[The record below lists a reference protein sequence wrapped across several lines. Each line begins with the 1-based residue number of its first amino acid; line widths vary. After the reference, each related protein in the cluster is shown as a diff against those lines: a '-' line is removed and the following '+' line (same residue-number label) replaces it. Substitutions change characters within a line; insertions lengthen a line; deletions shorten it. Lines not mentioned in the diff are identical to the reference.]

1 MKSKFPSTVAIIGQG
16 YVGLPLAMTLTESN
30 WQVIGVD
37 LDQKKIELLISGI
50 SPVEDVQN
58 DVLSRF
64 ISEGKYMPTSDV
76 TRVSEAD
83 VIVICVPTPL
93 DQDQKPDLSILI
105 KAIRDISPNIRD
117 ESLIINESTSFPGTL
132 RDIVVSEVLKF
143 SKIHNPKFYFAVS
156 PERVNPGDKI
166 WNQKNTPRLVAGMNR
181 IDTEKAIDFYRTFCD
196 KVIIIDSPEVAEA
209 AKLLENT
216 FRLINIAAINEFAQV
231 CYAAKLDVNLVIDA
245 AMTKPYGFMPFRPS
259 AGIGG
264 HCIPVDPIYLSQ
276 WANGLGQKLALLEGA
291 IEVNRNTSNYI
302 GERVKDLVEN
312 IHNAKILIAGI
323 GYKRGVGDTRESPA
337 EELFEVLE
345 NFGFKC
351 KWYDPLVEK
360 WLKDRC
366 TDLSEKFDAAVIVTN
381 QPGMDI
387 SPLLINKTPILDCT
401 NSYKNIEGIH
411 SL

>member
-1 MKSKFPSTVAIIGQG
+1 
-16 YVGLPLAMTLTESN
+16 
-30 WQVIGVD
+30 
-37 LDQKKIELLISGI
+37 
-50 SPVEDVQN
+50 
-58 DVLSRF
+58 
-64 ISEGKYMPTSDV
+64 
-76 TRVSEAD
+76 
-83 VIVICVPTPL
+83 
-93 DQDQKPDLSILI
+93 
-105 KAIRDISPNIRD
+105 
-117 ESLIINESTSFPGTL
+117 
-132 RDIVVSEVLKF
+132 
-143 SKIHNPKFYFAVS
+143 
-156 PERVNPGDKI
+156 
-166 WNQKNTPRLVAGMNR
+166 
-181 IDTEKAIDFYRTFCD
+181 
-196 KVIIIDSPEVAEA
+196 
-209 AKLLENT
+209 
-216 FRLINIAAINEFAQV
+216 
-231 CYAAKLDVNLVIDA
+231 
-245 AMTKPYGFMPFRPS
+245 
-259 AGIGG
+259 
-264 HCIPVDPIYLSQ
+264 VDPIYLSQ